1 MEAVIILLFATV
13 AVLISVT
20 QDKNHERKI
29 EDKIKEL
36 GGQVIEIKR
45 EKYSTGP
52 YTIIA
57 RGKIVYRIKY
67 KIGSEIKE
75 GWVKFG
81 DLFGPDWR
89 L

>member
-1 MEAVIILLFATV
+1 MEAVVIVLFATV
-13 AVLISVT
+13 AVLISIT

-36 GGQVIEIKR
+36 GGQVIDIKT

-52 YTIIA
+52 FTTIA
-57 RGKIVYRIKY
+57 RGRTVYKIKY